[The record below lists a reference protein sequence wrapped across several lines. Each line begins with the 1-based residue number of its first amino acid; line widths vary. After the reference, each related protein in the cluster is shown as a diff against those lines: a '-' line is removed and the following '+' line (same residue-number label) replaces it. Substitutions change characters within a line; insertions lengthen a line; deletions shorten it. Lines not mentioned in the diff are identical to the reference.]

1 MKEKPILQNGHETL
15 RARAKEI
22 TPEEISSPHVQSII
36 MEMKQALRKAKDGVA
51 IAAPQ
56 IGYSVR
62 IFIIAGQVFTDNPK
76 EFHAFEQVCINP
88 VITKKSRKKNWVPE
102 GCLSVRW
109 WYGETHRS
117 QQATITAYDEFGK
130 PFTLNGSGL
139 LAQIFQHE
147 IDHLDGIL
155 FIDHAEKLHEL
166 TKEEQKE
173 YE

>member
-1 MKEKPILQNGHETL
+1 MKEILQNGNTVL
-15 RARAKEI
+15 RTISKEVPLEHI
-22 TPEEISSPHVQSII
+22 TSPEIQSII
-36 MEMKQALRKAKDGVA
+36 SEMKQSLRSAKDGVA

-56 IGYSVR
+56 IGYNVR
-62 IFIIAGQVFTDNPK
+62 IFIIAGQVFIDNPK
-76 EFHAFEQVCINP
+76 EIHAFEQVCINP

-166 TKEEQKE
+166 TADEQKE